1 MKLES
6 TVAMLN
12 PREEDPHTVL
22 IQGQPVAQ
30 VENTHLHHHPP
41 AAPPGDDDLFL
52 MWR

>member
-41 AAPPGDDDLFL
+41 LVTTTCS
-52 MWR
+52 